1 MEPTKAHDLPRL
13 SLEASWITTSR
24 PFLSELTIFP
34 SGLSLTFNGVP
45 VGSVTLQTNAARTGT
60 PFPKTIKELSTEHTD
75 NAMFIL

>member
-24 PFLSELTIFP
+24 PLLSELTILP
-34 SGLSLTFNGVP
+34 LGLSLIFNGAP
-45 VGSVTLQTNAARTGT
+45 VGSVTLQTNTKRTGI
-60 PFPKTIKELSTEHTD
+60 PFTKAIKELSTKHTD